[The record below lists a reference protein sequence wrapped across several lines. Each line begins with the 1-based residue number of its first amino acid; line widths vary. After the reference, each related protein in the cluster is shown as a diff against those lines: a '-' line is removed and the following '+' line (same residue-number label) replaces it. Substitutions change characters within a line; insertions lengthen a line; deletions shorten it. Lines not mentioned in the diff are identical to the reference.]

1 MNWFITLINK
11 YIAHNDLYDEVSF
24 MGGNNN
30 QYQIKM
36 AYSVDV
42 WGLVDCINRHTGRS
56 ANIRLNKKTNTAII
70 TYK

>member
-1 MNWFITLINK
+1 MDWLITLINK
-11 YIAHNDLYDEVSF
+11 YIDHNDLYEDVSF

-36 AYSVDV
+36 IYSIDM

-56 ANIRLNKKTNTAII
+56 ANIKLNKKTNTATI